1 MNFSKFRE
9 KVGELKETMAYFG
22 ATHKVW
28 RPSRVHLIEPKRQ
41 EHKYYKSLLAAHK
54 MRIERSDAPSP
65 WWWCCILILVVIS
78 LAKPTDA
85 LDNYNDDLTFDA
97 TKESISLVL
106 PHDTYP
112 GFNIQRMS
120 SLSSLLNA
128 TSSSTLQTS
137 SYTLNRK
144 YAKYFTVLD
153 NGMLMTTSDLTPLV
167 NQPVNLVVLE
177 ETPNATIKHQLQ
189 LFVMNRKDMIH
200 FPTAT
205 LEVNGEVL
213 ENQPAGTVV
222 QGVPLLQANSLG
234 GHKAITYAIVEGNEE
249 QAFTLQNSHTK
260 EMKPSM
266 SIRHGEKAGV
276 WLVTN
281 RPLDRE
287 TKNQYSLLIEATD
300 NEGLDKAL
308 SRVIINV
315 NDLNV
320 SVIITFA
327 SLTDEARRSRNSIC
341 LSISPFFSS
350 PLFYSSI

>member
-1 MNFSKFRE
+1 MS
-9 KVGELKETMAYFG
+9 YFG

-28 RPSRVHLIEPKRQ
+28 RPSRVHFIEPKRQ
-41 EHKYYKSLLAAHK
+41 EQKYYKSLLAAHK
-54 MRIERSDAPSP
+54 MRIERSDASSP
-65 WWWCCILILVVIS
+65 WWWCCILIFLVIFF
-78 LAKPTDA
+78 AKITDA
-85 LDNYNDDLTFDA
+85 LDIINYNDDLTFDA

-112 GFNIQRMS
+112 GFNIQRIS
-120 SLSSLLNA
+120 SLSNLMNA
-128 TSSSTLQTS
+128 TASTASQLS
-137 SYTLNRK
+137 SYTLNK
-144 YAKYFTVLD
+144 KFSKYFTVLD

-189 LFVMNRKDMIH
+189 LFVMNRKEMIH

-205 LEVNGEVL
+205 LEVNGEIS

-222 QGVPLLQANSLG
+222 QGVPLLQANSLI
-234 GHKAITYAIVEGNEE
+234 GHKAITYTIVEGNEE
-249 QAFTLQNSHTK
+249 HAFTLQNSHTK
-260 EMKPSM
+260 EMKTTM

-287 TKNQYSLLIEATD
+287 TKSQYTLLIEATD

-308 SRVIINV
+308 SRVIISV

-320 SVIITFA
+320 SFRV
-327 SLTDEARRSRNSIC
+327 SLFIFMSFQIQYFSIQ
-341 LSISPFFSS
+341 S
-350 PLFYSSI
+350 

>member
-1 MNFSKFRE
+1 MSQVRKFIEKYLFAVRE
-9 KVGELKETMAYFG
+9 VKKTMTKFG
-22 ATHKVW
+22 PTQKVW
-28 RPSRVHLIEPKRQ
+28 RPSPVHLIEPKRQ

-85 LDNYNDDLTFDA
+85 LDNSNYNDDLMFDA
-97 TKESISLVL
+97 TKESMSLVL

-112 GFNIQRMS
+112 GFNIQRIS
-120 SLSSLLNA
+120 SLSSLLN
-128 TSSSTLQTS
+128 SSTTSTS
-137 SYTLNRK
+137 SYTLNKK
-144 YAKYFTVLD
+144 YSKYFTVLD

-189 LFVMNRKDMIH
+189 LFIMNRKDMIH

-205 LEVNGEVL
+205 LEVNGEVM
-213 ENQPAGTVV
+213 ENQPAGTII
-222 QGVPLLQANSLG
+222 QGIPLLQANSLV

-260 EMKPSM
+260 EMKTSM

-287 TKNQYSLLIEATD
+287 TKNQYTLLIEATD

-308 SRVIINV
+308 SRVVITV

-320 SVIITFA
+320 SFFIDLFA
-327 SLTDEARRSRNSIC
+327 IH
-341 LSISPFFSS
+341 
-350 PLFYSSI
+350 

>member
-1 MNFSKFRE
+1 MNLDLKDIE
-9 KVGELKETMAYFG
+9 TELKMAYFG

-28 RPSRVHLIEPKRQ
+28 RPSTSASRVHLIEPKRQ

-65 WWWCCILILVVIS
+65 WWWCCILIVVVIA

-85 LDNYNDDLTFDA
+85 AVDTNTNYNDDLTFDA

-112 GFNIQRMS
+112 GFNIQRIS
-120 SLSSLLNA
+120 SLTNRYLNA
-128 TSSSTLQTS
+128 STTTAATTGVDGAAAAAS
-137 SYTLNRK
+137 SYTLNKK
-144 YAKYFTVLD
+144 YAKFFTVLD

-213 ENQPAGTVV
+213 ENQPAGTIV
-222 QGVPLLQANSLG
+222 QGVPLLQANSLV
-234 GHKAITYAIVEGNEE
+234 GHKAITYAIVDGNQE

-260 EMKPSM
+260 EMKPTM

-287 TKNQYSLLIEATD
+287 MKQQYSLMIEATD
-300 NEGLDKAL
+300 NEGLDKAM
-308 SRVIINV
+308 SRVVINV

-320 SVIITFA
+320 SIFVLMRTFNA
-327 SLTDEARRSRNSIC
+327 LIQSN
-341 LSISPFFSS
+341 
-350 PLFYSSI
+350 